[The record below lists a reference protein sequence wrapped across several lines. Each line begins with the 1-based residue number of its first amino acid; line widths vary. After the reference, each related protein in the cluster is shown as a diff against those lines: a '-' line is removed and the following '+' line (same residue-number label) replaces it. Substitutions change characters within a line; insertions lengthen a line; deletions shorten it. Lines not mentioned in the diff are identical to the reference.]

1 MDWERARKPEQKEIR
16 RNAILEAAKALFSEL
31 KYEEISLNAIARE
44 ARISKPN
51 VYRYFSSREEIFL
64 AIFEE
69 EQRKFIDEL
78 SLKLKRLRGKDIA
91 AGIARAWVDV
101 SLAFPTLMD
110 LLPQHSISMEE
121 NSSPEQLA
129 AFKKQTLADWQ
140 KLIGALYETHPAI
153 DAEAWTNVI
162 KLTVSLMSGLWPLAN
177 PSDVVVQAAKESGWQ
192 DYPWDFARLMK
203 AGIIAFIHEAELGD

>member
-162 KLTVSLMSGLWPLAN
+162 KLTVRLMSGLWPLAN